1 MMDNNEAEAKLTKFG
16 LGGFKLRPFVSPF
29 KPTNYTPEKFV
40 VEACVE
46 SDRILLRFWSPS
58 PDRPMPATLV
68 KVIHDTITQRKMSG
82 RLEIIRD
89 VARTPAGAPE
99 TSYFVTIEHEAPTM
113 LIASLIVELVD
124 KELAK

>member
-1 MMDNNEAEAKLTKFG
+1 MNDSEAEAKLTKLG
-16 LGGFKLRPFVSPF
+16 AGGFKLRPFVSPF
-29 KPTNYTPEKFV
+29 KPTSYTPEKFV

-46 SDRILLRFWSPS
+46 SGRILLRFWSLS
-58 PDRPMPATLV
+58 PDQLMPAALA
-68 KVIHDTITQRKMSG
+68 KSISDTVMQRKMTG